1 MYRLAAITTILAAIF
16 ATHPLH
22 LPAQSSRTN
31 PGLLDTSEP
40 IPYFLEDGRG
50 VAGYRDSDRDLA
62 KMALEAWARENGGKL
77 KIIEAKGT
85 KPAVGRVPWGFA
97 HERPFG

>member
-1 MYRLAAITTILAAIF
+1 MYRLAAITTIFAAIF
-16 ATHPLH
+16 AVRSLH

-31 PGLLDTSEP
+31 PGLLDTGEP

-62 KMALEAWARENGGKL
+62 RMALEAWSRESGGKL
-77 KIIEAKGT
+77 KFIEIVVA
-85 KPAVGRVPWGFA
+85 AVFENGASRVP
-97 HERPFG
+97 RKL